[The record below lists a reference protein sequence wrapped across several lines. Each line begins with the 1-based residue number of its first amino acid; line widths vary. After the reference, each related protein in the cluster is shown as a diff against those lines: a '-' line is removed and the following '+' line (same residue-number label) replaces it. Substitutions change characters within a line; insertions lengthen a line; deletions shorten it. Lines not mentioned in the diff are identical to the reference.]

1 MIKPDKMNKSLLF
14 AAFFCLL
21 ATVSCDKAVENKQKD
36 LLIEAMTNGVWLVD
50 FYSENNIDITSYF
63 DGYEF
68 QFVENGVV
76 MATKNY
82 AMTHGTWTGDFE
94 TQMITSD
101 FPGATDPLAKLN
113 GSWKIVDSHLDYV
126 KSERIT
132 TSGKNIL
139 YLKKKV

>member
-1 MIKPDKMNKSLLF
+1 MTRILTLI
-14 AAFFCLL
+14 AFIYLIVT
-21 ATVSCDKAVENKQKD
+21 ASCKKTVENKQKD

-50 FYSENNIDITSYF
+50 LYSENNIDITSYF
-63 DGYEF
+63 AGYEF

-76 MATKNY
+76 MATKNSV
-82 AMTHGTWTGDFE
+82 MTHGTWTGDFN

-113 GSWKIVDSHLDYV
+113 GSWKIVDSYVDYV
-126 KSERIT
+126 KSERLT